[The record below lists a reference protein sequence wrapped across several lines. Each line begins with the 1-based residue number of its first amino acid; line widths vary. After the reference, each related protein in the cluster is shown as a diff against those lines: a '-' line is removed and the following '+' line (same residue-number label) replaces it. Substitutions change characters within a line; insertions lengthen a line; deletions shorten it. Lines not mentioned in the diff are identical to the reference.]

1 VHASRSTDPPAVPS
15 PAAPRDP
22 GGPGDFLPTRIEID
36 PSAYVSPAAV
46 LLGRVTIGAEASVWP
61 TAVLRGDYAAIEIGA
76 ESNLQD
82 GVIVHTDQDAPC
94 RVGARVTV
102 GHRAVLH
109 AATIEDDSLIGIGA
123 ILLTG
128 VHVGSGSFVGA
139 GAVLPEG
146 TRIPPG
152 SLVLGVPG
160 RVVRAVNE
168 TLRARIERSAQNY
181 VLYTRAYRAGRIG

>member
-1 VHASRSTDPPAVPS
+1 VV
-15 PAAPRDP
+15 
-22 GGPGDFLPTRIEID
+22 D
-36 PSAYVSPAAV
+36 PSAYISPAAV
-46 LLGRVTIGAEASVWP
+46 LLGTVTIGAEASVWP
-61 TAVLRGDYAAIEIGA
+61 TAVLRGDYAAIEVGA

-128 VHVGSGSFVGA
+128 VHVGRGSLVGA
-139 GAVLPEG
+139 GAVVPEG
-146 TRIPPG
+146 MRIPPG

-160 RVVRAVNE
+160 RVVRSVDAAM
-168 TLRARIERSAQNY
+168 RARIERSAQNY

>member
-1 VHASRSTDPPAVPS
+1 VREPRSSEHPPVPS

-22 GGPGDFLPTRIEID
+22 GGPGDFLPTRLVVD
-36 PSAYVSPAAV
+36 PSAYISPAAV
-46 LLGRVTIGAEASVWP
+46 LLGTVTIGAEASVWP
-61 TAVLRGDYAAIEIGA
+61 TAVLRGDYAAIEVGA

-128 VHVGSGSFVGA
+128 VHVGRGSLVGA
-139 GAVLPEG
+139 GAVVPEG
-146 TRIPPG
+146 MRIPPG

-160 RVVRAVNE
+160 RVVRSVDAAM
-168 TLRARIERSAQNY
+168 RARIERSAQNY

>member
-1 VHASRSTDPPAVPS
+1 VHEPRSTGPPADPPS
-15 PAAPRDP
+15 APRDP
-22 GGPGDFLPTRIEID
+22 GGPGDFLPTRLAID
-36 PSAYVSPAAV
+36 PSAYISPAAV
-46 LLGRVTIGAEASVWP
+46 LLGTVTIGADASVWP
-61 TAVLRGDYAAIEIGA
+61 TAVLRGDYAPIELGA

-128 VHVGSGSFVGA
+128 VHVGRGSLVGA
-139 GAVLPEG
+139 GAVVPEG
-146 TRIPPG
+146 MRIPPG
-152 SLVLGVPG
+152 SLVLGVPE
-160 RVVRAVNE
+160 RVVRGVDAAM
-168 TLRARIERSAQNY
+168 RARIERSAQNY

>member
-1 VHASRSTDPPAVPS
+1 VHESRPSDLQKAPA
-15 PAAPRDP
+15 PATPAGP
-22 GGPGDFLPTRIEID
+22 GGPGAFLPTRLVID
-36 PSAYVSPAAV
+36 PTAYVSPAAV
-46 LLGRVTIGAEASVWP
+46 LLGDVTLGAEASVWP
-61 TAVLRGDYAAIEIGA
+61 TAVLRGDYAAIEVGN

-128 VHVGSGSFVGA
+128 VHVGRGSFVGA
-139 GAVLPEG
+139 GAVVPEG

-152 SLVLGVPG
+152 SLVLGIPG
-160 RVVRAVNE
+160 RVVRGVDAA
-168 TLRARIERSAQNY
+168 LRTRIERSAQNY
-181 VLYTRAYRAGRIG
+181 VLYTRAYRDGRIG

>member
-1 VHASRSTDPPAVPS
+1 VV
-15 PAAPRDP
+15 
-22 GGPGDFLPTRIEID
+22 D

-46 LLGRVTIGAEASVWP
+46 LLGRVTIGADASVWP
-61 TAVLRGDYAAIEIGA
+61 TAVLRGDYAPIELGA

-128 VHVGSGSFVGA
+128 VHVGSGSLVGA
-139 GAVLPEG
+139 GAVVPEG
-146 TRIPPG
+146 MRIPPG

-160 RVVRAVNE
+160 RVVRPVDAAM
-168 TLRARIERSAQNY
+168 RARIERSAQNY

>member
-1 VHASRSTDPPAVPS
+1 VPASRPTGPPPVPS
-15 PAAPRDP
+15 RGAPRDP
-22 GGPGDFLPTRIEID
+22 GGPGDFLPKRIDVD

-46 LLGRVTIGAEASVWP
+46 LLGRVTIGAEASIWP
-61 TAVLRGDYAAIEIGA
+61 TAVLRGDYAEIEIGA
-76 ESNLQD
+76 ASNLQD

-128 VHVGSGSFVGA
+128 VHVGRGSFVGA
-139 GAVLPEG
+139 GSVVTEG

-160 RVVRAVNE
+160 RIVRAVDPAMQ
-168 TLRARIERSAQNY
+168 ARIERSAQNY
-181 VLYTRAYRAGRIG
+181 VLYTRAYREGRMG